1 MQNAKSIPR
10 KQYATIF
17 IGVGIVLAILG
28 VIFSFV
34 LDAEKTFDLPWF
46 IVGIGIAAVIY
57 GIFQNCTGASPQPGS
72 LLFDKNRKEFLDE

>member
-17 IGVGIVLAILG
+17 IGAGIVLAILG

-57 GIFQNCTGASPQPGS
+57 GIFQIVRGHRLNPEVFFRQEPQRIS
-72 LLFDKNRKEFLDE
+72 